1 MEASLGTGWR
11 AKRRKDLQ
19 LLINFTE
26 EAGLFFRICGISRR
40 GGIKKNRRFWPKE
53 NIGHF
58 CCMQDAAKNTR
69 ETDFDNF
76 DAFARD
82 YREIHNENIRLTG
95 ADSHYFSEFKV
106 KWLRGHLGAS
116 EPGAILDLGAG
127 DGTCLSFFR
136 SYFPG
141 SALYGIDV
149 SEKSIEEAAA
159 KNIRGAELRVYDGTS
174 IPYPEASFDLILVA
188 TVMHHIR
195 FDLHAGLMNEA
206 LRVLKPGGRIF
217 IVEHNPWNPV
227 TRHMVN
233 TCPFDEDAV
242 LLKPA
247 YSRTLLEKTGFQKVR
262 NHFTLFFP
270 RGGVF
275 RAFHF
280 LEKYLAWLPAGGQ
293 YVTEGTRPRI
303 EIR

>member
-1 MEASLGTGWR
+1 
-11 AKRRKDLQ
+11 
-19 LLINFTE
+19 
-26 EAGLFFRICGISRR
+26 
-40 GGIKKNRRFWPKE
+40 
-53 NIGHF
+53 
-58 CCMQDAAKNTR
+58 MQSDSESSEKS
-69 ETDFDNF
+69 FDNF
-76 DAFARD
+76 DEFARD

-106 KWLRGHLGAS
+106 KWLREYYSSS
-116 EPGAILDLGAG
+116 EPAAILDLGAG
-127 DGTCLSFFR
+127 DGTCLSYFSR
-136 SYFPG
+136 YFP
-141 SALYGIDV
+141 SAALFGIDV

-159 KNIRGAELRVYDGTS
+159 KEIPQTNVQAYNGKE
-174 IPYPEASFDLILVA
+174 IPYGHSSFDLILVA

-195 FDLHAGLMNEA
+195 FELHEGLMKEA
-206 LRVLKPGGRIF
+206 YRVLKPGGRIF

-242 LLKPA
+242 LLKPG
-247 YSRTLLEKTGFQKVR
+247 YSLRLLKTCGFSKVK

-280 LEKYLAWLPAGGQ
+280 LEKYLGSVPVGGQ
-293 YVTEGTRPRI
+293 YVTVGEKPLSP
-303 EIR
+303 